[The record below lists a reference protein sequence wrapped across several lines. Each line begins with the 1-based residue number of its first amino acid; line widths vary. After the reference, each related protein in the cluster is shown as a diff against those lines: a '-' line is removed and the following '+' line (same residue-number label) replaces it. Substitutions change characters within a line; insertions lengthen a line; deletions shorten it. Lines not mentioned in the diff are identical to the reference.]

1 MTEKIPIAIIGGG
14 VLGLSVAYSLLQKG
28 IKDIVLLEKN
38 ADFGLEQSGS
48 NSGVMHAG
56 FLYPT
61 GTDMAKFCVEGLQLL
76 YRFCQDYCVPHAPAG
91 KLMIAVNAEQENE
104 LQSYFQLASDNG
116 LTNFEILSAVQVK
129 KHEPCLAV
137 KSALHIS
144 ESGVFDASFYVSTL
158 HSKAAGLH
166 DTPDML
172 MKNCKVVGITPIN
185 HGFRLD
191 VEQLRADT
199 TRWQLECDVLVNA
212 AGLYAWDIAKM
223 LSPDL
228 SYEKQYLKG
237 EYFQFNRR
245 DDLFVNCNVYP
256 VPIMVVLD
264 DGGHFLDLGAHLT
277 PKVGPDEKGK
287 TAIAKEVLIG
297 PIFTE
302 VKDPENYRS
311 SIDRSVF
318 YESVKSFL
326 PSLKAAD
333 LYRGHTGIIGLIKNQ
348 TDFMIME
355 DESHTG
361 CIHLLGMES
370 PALTA
375 SLAIGRYVANMI
387 G

>member
-1 MTEKIPIAIIGGG
+1 MTDRVPIAIIGGG

-28 IKDIVLLEKN
+28 IQDIVLLEKN

-76 YRFCQDYCVPHAPAG
+76 YRFCQDYSVPHAPTG
-91 KLMIAVNAEQENE
+91 KLMVAVNAQQENE
-104 LQSYFQLASDNG
+104 LQSYFQLATDNG
-116 LTNFEILSAVQVK
+116 LTNFEILSAVEVK
-129 KHEPCLAV
+129 KYEPCLAV
-137 KSALHIS
+137 KSALYVS
-144 ESGVFDASFYVSTL
+144 QSGVFDASFYVSTL

-172 MKNCKVVGITPIN
+172 MKNCRVVGITPIN

-191 VEQLRADT
+191 VEQLRANT

-256 VPIMVVLD
+256 VPIMVALD
-264 DGGHFLDLGAHLT
+264 DGGNFLDLGAHLT

-297 PIFTE
+297 PIFKE
-302 VKDPENYRS
+302 VKDPQNYRS

-318 YESVKSFL
+318 HESVRSFL
-326 PSLKAAD
+326 PSLKETD
-333 LYRGHTGIIGLIKNQ
+333 LYRGHTGIIGLIKDQ
-348 TDFMIME
+348 TDFMIMQ
-355 DESHTG
+355 DESNPG

-375 SLAIGRYVANMI
+375 SLAIGRYVANLI